1 MPSLSGCP
9 IIGEDALLS
18 CPDHAQGQT
27 LHVQDLPGTNV
38 IKPFYA
44 VIEDPRANFVCG
56 TLSSPSTIFLIA
68 HIAPSIQT
76 VGLLFK
82 NPCQ

>member
-1 MPSLSGCP
+1 MPSLSGRL

-38 IKPFYA
+38 LKPFYA
-44 VIEDPRANFVCG
+44 VI
-56 TLSSPSTIFLIA
+56 
-68 HIAPSIQT
+68 
-76 VGLLFK
+76 
-82 NPCQ
+82 

>member
-1 MPSLSGCP
+1 MPSLSGRL

-44 VIEDPRANFVCG
+44 IIE
-56 TLSSPSTIFLIA
+56 TLRLI
-68 HIAPSIQT
+68 
-76 VGLLFK
+76 
-82 NPCQ
+82 